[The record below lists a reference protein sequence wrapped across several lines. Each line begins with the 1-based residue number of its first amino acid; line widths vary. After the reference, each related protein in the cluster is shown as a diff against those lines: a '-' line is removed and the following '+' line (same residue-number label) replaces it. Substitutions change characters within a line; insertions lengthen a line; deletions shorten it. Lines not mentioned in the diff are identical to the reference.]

1 MVVEDEGG
9 GGGRGGA
16 GVIFQIV
23 IKRLAM
29 QTILS
34 MYYKSSGTR
43 DKEKHFTLS
52 LKKLFLNLKFI
63 AEVNIGF
70 GL

>member
-1 MVVEDEGG
+1 
-9 GGGRGGA
+9 
-16 GVIFQIV
+16 
-23 IKRLAM
+23 M

-43 DKEKHFTLS
+43 DKEKHFTLN
-52 LKKLFLNLKFI
+52 LKKLFLNLKLI
-63 AEVNIGF
+63 AEVSTGF